1 MGVLSPKETKLDVKQ
16 KFDEI
21 QRTIFKSLAK
31 KHNMMDVL
39 KNGRLNF
46 EELA

>member
-1 MGVLSPKETKLDVKQ
+1 MGVLNPIQSKLDVKQ
-16 KFDEI
+16 EFDEI